1 MLRSIKSLRGFTIE
15 AKDGH
20 IGKVHALLFDGHT
33 WAIRYLVVDT
43 GTWLPGRKVLIAATS
58 LGRPSW
64 EERVFPVALTREQV
78 RNAPDIDVDK
88 PVSRQRE
95 IELHAYYDWTPYWG
109 MSNDMIGGP
118 VPIPTAAEREA
129 IEKAAKG
136 DPNLRSAREV
146 TGYRIHAKDGQIGH
160 LEDFI
165 VTDSDWVI
173 RYLVVDTRNWLP
185 GRRVLL
191 SPKWVHEISWEERQV
206 WVDVTRETV
215 RNSPHYDPSEPV
227 NREYEIEMYDYYG
240 RPKYW
245 TDAPIR

>member
-15 AKDGH
+15 ASDGH
-20 IGKVHALLFDGHT
+20 IGKVHALLFDSHAWT
-33 WAIRYLVVDT
+33 IRYLVVDT
-43 GTWLPGRKVLIAATS
+43 GSWLPGRKVLIAATS
-58 LGRPSW
+58 LGRPRW

-78 RNAPDIDVDK
+78 RSAPDIDADK

-95 IELHAYYDWTPYWG
+95 IELHAYYDWIPYWG
-109 MSNDMIGGP
+109 MSGDMIGGP
-118 VPIPTAAEREA
+118 ALVPTPAEREA
-129 IEKAAKG
+129 VEKMAKG

-165 VTDSDWVI
+165 VTDGDWVI

-185 GRRVLL
+185 GRKVLL
-191 SPKWVHEISWEERQV
+191 SPKWVHKVSWEERGV
-206 WVDVTRETV
+206 WVDVSKETV

-227 NREYEIEMYDYYG
+227 NREYEIEMHDYYG
-240 RPKYW
+240 RPTYW
-245 TDAPIR
+245 R